1 MTTELL
7 FKDECY
13 AIQGAV
19 FEVSKELGIGFLE
32 SVYQECLERELVA
45 RRIPFESQRPLRLA
59 YKGQVLEQTFKA
71 DLVCYD
77 RILLEIKAVKNL
89 TGEHRAQVMNY
100 LRATGLRLGLLVN
113 FGSFPKAIVERIV
126 F

>member
-1 MTTELL
+1 MTDELL

-19 FEVSKELGIGFLE
+19 FDVYKELGAGFLE
-32 SVYQECLERELVA
+32 SVYQECLEKELLA
-45 RRIPFESQRPLRLA
+45 RQIPYESQRPLRLT
-59 YKGQVLEQTFKA
+59 YKGQVLEQTYKA
-71 DLVCYD
+71 DLVCYG
-77 RILLEIKAVKNL
+77 RVLVEIKAVRSL

-100 LRATGLRLGLLVN
+100 LKGTGLRLGLLVN
-113 FGSFPKAIVERIV
+113 FGAFPKATVERMI